1 MSATHFQRH
10 IMSIVETANLF
21 FDACETGK
29 GWAACKAWCH
39 PGATFSAQ
47 ANALAGVKTVEAYC
61 DWIKGLL
68 VAVPDGHYELKA
80 ISLDDQRQV
89 VTVFAVFHGTH
100 TVDGPVA
107 ATNKTFAADYVYAM
121 QFNGDKITHMTK
133 IWNDLHSLKQLG
145 WA

>member
-1 MSATHFQRH
+1 MGGLQSLVSSRRNIFCSGQR
-10 IMSIVETANLF
+10 I
-21 FDACETGK
+21 
-29 GWAACKAWCH
+29 
-39 PGATFSAQ
+39 
-47 ANALAGVKTVEAYC
+47 
-61 DWIKGLL
+61 

-80 ISLDDQRQV
+80 LSLDDQRQV